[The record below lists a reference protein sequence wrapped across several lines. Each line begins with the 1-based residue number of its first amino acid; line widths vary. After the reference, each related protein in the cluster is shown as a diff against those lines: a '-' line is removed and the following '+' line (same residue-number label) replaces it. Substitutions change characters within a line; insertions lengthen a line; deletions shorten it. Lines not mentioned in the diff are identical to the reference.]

1 MSIGLGFNL
10 SVHFGIPFV
19 FEIDRS
25 ALSDA
30 PGEIVLVYKVGSGT
44 SYIYYYLRNAQGDI
58 VKLIDSSGNTVV
70 EYLHQAGVSPL
81 GA

>member
-1 MSIGLGFNL
+1 MSVGLGFNL
-10 SVHFGIPFV
+10 SVRFGIPSV

-30 PGEIVLVYKVGSGT
+30 PGEIVLVCKVGSGT

-58 VKLIDSSGNTVV
+58 VKLIDNIENSW
-70 EYLHQAGVSPL
+70 
-81 GA
+81 

>member
-1 MSIGLGFNL
+1 MSVGLGFNL
-10 SVHFGIPFV
+10 SVRFGIPFV

-30 PGEIVLVYKVGSGT
+30 PGEIVLVCKVGSGT

-58 VKLIDSSGNTVV
+58 VKLIDNI
-70 EYLHQAGVSPL
+70 ENPW
-81 GA
+81 

>member
-1 MSIGLGFNL
+1 MSAGLGFNL
-10 SVHFGIPFV
+10 SVRFGIPFV

-30 PGEIVLVYKVGSGT
+30 PGEIVLVCKVGSGT

-70 EYLHQAGVSPL
+70 EYIRQAGVSPL
-81 GA
+81 GG